1 MEKEIEPRVAEAL
14 DQFAEL
20 LDLCRDEIKDLTLIE
35 ERTYEYAIGRAYSKV
50 LLTTC
55 EIYVLLSQ
63 GFPEG
68 ALALSRSL
76 YEALVI
82 ISTLLEGKKDNDQL
96 LIERFFDAAEIT
108 TTKIN
113 FDRAKWVSDNDP
125 HHTVAPKA
133 KEETLRKLQSY
144 RDKYGLKDLKD
155 YWWAN
160 ADSFSKLA
168 ERSGFSKAPMYS
180 RVSGNVHFNAYD
192 VFTYIDTEEQCVLI
206 GETYKG
212 LELPLWFT
220 SHCLHCICG
229 LLHGSYPILVS
240 ESLLEKTRQ
249 CVEQFSKLHQDETN
263 SKIVKLKV

>member
-1 MEKEIEPRVAEAL
+1 MEKEIEPRIAEAL
-14 DQFAEL
+14 SQFAEL
-20 LDLCRDEIKDLTLIE
+20 LDLCRDEIEYLTLVE
-35 ERTYEYAIGRAYSKV
+35 AQTYEYAIGRAYSKV

-55 EIYVLLSQ
+55 EICVLLSQ

-82 ISTLLEGKKDNDQL
+82 ISTLLEGKRNNDQS

-108 TTKIN
+108 TIKIDH
-113 FDRAKWVSDNDP
+113 DRAKWVSDNAP
-125 HHTVAPKA
+125 HHMLAHKA
-133 KEETLRKLQSY
+133 KEETASKLQRY
-144 RDKYGLKDLKD
+144 KDKYNRKDFRD

-160 ADSFSKLA
+160 ASSFAVLA

-192 VFTYIDTEEQCVLI
+192 VFTYIDTEEPGVLI

-212 LELPLWFT
+212 LALPLWFT

-240 ESLLEKTRQ
+240 ECLLEKTRQ
-249 CVEQFSKLHQDETN
+249 CAEQFSKLHQDEIN
-263 SKIVKLKV
+263 SKIAKLKV

>member
-1 MEKEIEPRVAEAL
+1 MEKEIVSSVAKAL
-14 DQFAEL
+14 DRFAEL
-20 LDLCRDEIKDLTLIE
+20 LDLCREEIVNLTLVE

-50 LLTTC
+50 LLTAC
-55 EIYVLLSQ
+55 EICVLLSQ

-68 ALALSRSL
+68 ALALSRSM

-82 ISTLLEGKKDNDQL
+82 ISTLLEGKRNDDQT
-96 LIERFFDAAEIT
+96 LIDRFFDAAEIT
-108 TTKIN
+108 TIKIN
-113 FDRAKWVSDNDP
+113 LDRAKWVSDNAP
-125 HHTVAPKA
+125 HHTLAHKA
-133 KEETLRKLQSY
+133 KEETASKLQSY
-144 RDKYGLKDLKD
+144 KDKYNRKDFKD

-160 ADSFSKLA
+160 ADSFTKLA

-249 CVEQFSKLHQDETN
+249 CVEQFSKLHQDEIN

>member
-1 MEKEIEPRVAEAL
+1 MRVYFIYLHEAKIHTFSSDGIQRSLVYPCL
-14 DQFAEL
+14 DI
-20 LDLCRDEIKDLTLIE
+20 D
-35 ERTYEYAIGRAYSKV
+35 
-50 LLTTC
+50 
-55 EIYVLLSQ
+55 
-63 GFPEG
+63 

-108 TTKIN
+108 TTKIY

-125 HHTVAPKA
+125 NHTLAPKA
-133 KEETLRKLQSY
+133 KEETLCKLQSY
-144 RDKYGLKDLKD
+144 RDKYGRKDLKD

-160 ADSFSKLA
+160 ADSFTKLA

-192 VFTYIDTEEQCVLI
+192 VFNYTNPEEQCVLT
-206 GETYKG
+206 GETNKG

-220 SHCLHCICG
+220 SHCLYCICG
-229 LLHGSYPILVS
+229 LVHGSYPVLVS
-240 ESLLEKTRQ
+240 ECTLVKVRECTER
-249 CVEQFSKLHQDETN
+249 FSKLHQDTIN
-263 SKIVKLKV
+263 NMIAKLKV